1 MDSVREDCLVRSNKK
16 KCIKRQAFSHRVG
29 ASLYE
34 TTLRLLLISPGR
46 VKSDWLDVTNAQK
59 LSMIS
64 EAENKE
70 LDENFG
76 LQGQQTVP

>member
-1 MDSVREDCLVRSNKK
+1 MKLPSDCSW
-16 KCIKRQAFSHRVG
+16 
-29 ASLYE
+29 Y
-34 TTLRLLLISPGR
+34 ISPGR

-59 LSMIS
+59 VSMIS

-76 LQGQQTVP
+76 LEGQQTVP